1 VSKLETLKHHFEH
14 ELMSVEGGI
23 ENAIEKLQEQEK
35 GSEDRLSKLE
45 TNVLGQVGSS
55 VEERLEKLEGVIDRS
70 IIHKL
75 SLLEKQIDSKM
86 TEHINQTVQS
96 SSGWQLPFIFL
107 ILIIGISGISLNRW
121 YRKLKKT
128 HLL

>member
-1 VSKLETLKHHFEH
+1 MSKLETLKHHFEH